1 MFYKPEKLPNLMVA
15 PNGARPMKKDHSR
28 VPVTIDEI
36 VQTAKACFDVGAGGI
51 HFHLR
56 DNDGQH
62 ILNSEMC
69 LKALEKLQVNVPN
82 MHLQVTTEA
91 VGRYSPEEMRKLA
104 YEVIP
109 PGLSIGIREMIPTR
123 SPSEQDI
130 KLYKYLTE
138 SGTKIQHICYEPE
151 DIDLLSE
158 LLDRSNIS
166 KDGTWCLFVIGH
178 YSGITS
184 DPKKIPLFIKKLKLN
199 NFNADWAVCAFG
211 KEEFSCLELSL
222 KLGGKVRVGFE
233 NSMYLPNGDIAADN
247 ETKVDV
253 INRLLNLS

>member
-36 VQTAKACFDVGAGGI
+36 VQTAKACFDAGAGGI

-69 LKALEKLQVNVPN
+69 LKALQKLQIKVPN

-104 YEVIP
+104 YDVVP
-109 PGLSIGIREMIPTR
+109 PGLSIGIREMIPSR
-123 SPSEQDI
+123 SPSDKDI
-130 KLYKYLTE
+130 
-138 SGTKIQHICYEPE
+138 
-151 DIDLLSE
+151 
-158 LLDRSNIS
+158 
-166 KDGTWCLFVIGH
+166 
-178 YSGITS
+178 
-184 DPKKIPLFIKKLKLN
+184 
-199 NFNADWAVCAFG
+199 NFAYM
-211 KEEFSCLELSL
+211 L
-222 KLGGKVRVGFE
+222 
-233 NSMYLPNGDIAADN
+233 
-247 ETKVDV
+247 
-253 INRLLNLS
+253 